1 MTGPCPDDRQT
12 VSLAF
17 ANTPDGGFAD
27 QGEAA
32 DALEAWLVGQRLVSD
47 EVVVTG
53 AELSRF
59 LRLREAVRGILQA
72 RIDGAA
78 PDGSAVR
85 IVEAAA
91 LAAPGAP
98 IGVWDGDGNV
108 THGWRPTGG
117 DPLDRAA
124 ASLAADVV
132 DVVCDHGG
140 RLTPGAGGDE
150 RFALDTAG

>member
-17 ANTPDGGFAD
+17 ANTPDDGYAD
-27 QGEAA
+27 ATEAA
-32 DALEAWLVGQRLVSD
+32 AALRTWLVQQELVREGV
-47 EVVVTG
+47 EVSG
-53 AELSRF
+53 SELARF
-59 LRLREAVRGILQA
+59 VRLREAIRGILVA
-72 RIDGAA
+72 RVVEVA

-98 IGVWDGDGNV
+98 IGVWAADGAV
-108 THGWRPTGG
+108 TRGWRPTGG

-124 ASLAADVV
+124 AALAAGVV
-132 DVVCDHGG
+132 DVVCDHGARLVDG
-140 RLTPGAGGDE
+140 DGDARFVLTPA
-150 RFALDTAG
+150 